1 MSTDSGASSAG
12 VERVIVEDGPAA
24 RVADLVAPALE
35 GLGYRLVRVQ
45 LQSANDQTL
54 QIMAE
59 RPDGTMTVEDCETV
73 SRQLS
78 PLLDVHDPIAGSYRL
93 EVSSPGIDRPLVRPS
108 DFEAWAG
115 HVAKVE
121 MIEPIDG
128 RKRFRGAIEG
138 FEDGEI
144 RIEVDLQGS
153 GPQVLGLPVA
163 LVRSAHLVL
172 TDALIRQSLRQSK
185 AAGRGIGDGSDAP
198 DDVEFDGF
206 DSGTE
211 APHGGD
217 AGNGQETDRSDDR

>member
-1 MSTDSGASSAG
+1 MSTDSGANS
-12 VERVIVEDGPAA
+12 ERVIVEDGPAA

-35 GLGYRLVRVQ
+35 GLGYRLVRAQ
-45 LQSANDQTL
+45 LQSASDQTL

-78 PLLDVHDPIAGSYRL
+78 PLLDVHDPIAGPYRL
-93 EVSSPGIDRPLVRPS
+93 EVSSPGIDRPLVRPC
-108 DFEAWAG
+108 DFETWAG
-115 HVAKVE
+115 HVAKIE

-144 RIEVDLQGS
+144 RIEVDLPGS
-153 GPQVLGLPVA
+153 GPQVLGLPVT

-185 AAGRGIGDGSDAP
+185 AAARGIGDGSDAP
-198 DDVEFDGF
+198 DDVDFDGP
-206 DSGTE
+206 DVDE
-211 APHGGD
+211 DARRGGD
-217 AGNGQETDRSDDR
+217 ALDGQQTDRTEDQ